1 MPKKKSEDIG
11 VITPG
16 RRLQSWHHEVVFD
29 KAGLHT
35 LSVDGEELLKITLPA
50 PQSGKNFK
58 ILISV
63 TGTEE

>member
-1 MPKKKSEDIG
+1 MPKKSEDVG

-16 RRLQSWHHEVVFD
+16 RRLQSWYHEVVFD
-29 KAGLHT
+29 KAGVHS
-35 LSVDGEELLKITLPA
+35 LSVDDEELLKITLPA
-50 PQSGKNFK
+50 PQNGKNFK